1 MSRPRGIGAKFSY
14 KIGWVVCRQEVNVRA
29 VLRKDWLLK
38 YRIWIY
44 GLIKLQKS
52 VRQVA
57 KRNWVADAAVPR
69 CSSRMICTHT
79 HFQIQD
85 SVFIFKQQW
94 VPRHF
99 PPAVIDPLDEPGMA
113 SMGLKHWGGK
123 FPINKIHSLLS
134 YLLWAAACK
143 GVPQRSF
150 CRALDSLHCMCELV
164 LCALNLKLLVHN
176 FRQSAEA
183 PEAAATSTLCSFA
196 ARREQTH
203 QRLVRILFAK
213 SSYLHK
219 EKMCVGGCVP
229 VCVQRGVYKG
239 THILTVLQDN
249 LTLSENAA

>member
-1 MSRPRGIGAKFSY
+1 
-14 KIGWVVCRQEVNVRA
+14 
-29 VLRKDWLLK
+29 
-38 YRIWIY
+38 
-44 GLIKLQKS
+44 
-52 VRQVA
+52 
-57 KRNWVADAAVPR
+57 
-69 CSSRMICTHT
+69 
-79 HFQIQD
+79 
-85 SVFIFKQQW
+85 
-94 VPRHF
+94 
-99 PPAVIDPLDEPGMA
+99 
-113 SMGLKHWGGK
+113 
-123 FPINKIHSLLS
+123 
-134 YLLWAAACK
+134 
-143 GVPQRSF
+143 
-150 CRALDSLHCMCELV
+150 MCELV